1 MDGLFEALHEE
12 SLALTAYNLPNE
24 ITQWQAHWQTH
35 SLQLSELAQ
44 DTAQS
49 AIAVANS
56 EVLKVSEITPNTQGL
71 ARWRGASASNTTD
84 ALEEQATQMGLA
96 LHSAMEWTT
105 DAHHP
110 QTVTEDTLIER
121 CKLTQTQA
129 RTVMQW
135 VTQILHHPEHQT
147 WFDKTQ
153 FDEAHNEMALVDVQ
167 GQVKRMDRWVR
178 CGQSITILDY
188 KSAWSVENLAV
199 YETQVRE
206 YMDLMKQIYPEHR
219 IQGVLLRVDGAL
231 HGVE

>member
-1 MDGLFEALHEE
+1 
-12 SLALTAYNLPNE
+12 
-24 ITQWQAHWQTH
+24 
-35 SLQLSELAQ
+35 
-44 DTAQS
+44 
-49 AIAVANS
+49 
-56 EVLKVSEITPNTQGL
+56 
-71 ARWRGASASNTTD
+71 
-84 ALEEQATQMGLA
+84 MGLA